1 MVSLVQKLQEVKELY
16 KKGLPLTEARRFV
29 NELRDPENPKLHL
42 SLDSVANTTDNAD
55 FFINKIAE
63 EPHISRLSLER
74 RLLFSRENFIDEFS
88 KNLGKTNVSCLEL
101 IHIPASQYEKIDFS
115 KIKEL
120 TIDEEAKPFSSLAAY
135 TFLKT
140 ATNITKLSLNP
151 HWLYNEDLPV
161 LKNGLPPNLKDFSLS
176 AVETYGP
183 RIGDVTGALPEGL
196 ETLNLNGMRFEQA
209 SDITALQ
216 KSVGTL
222 KSLSFKD
229 CTFQDPAM
237 QAYALAYLLE
247 NTPVEQLTIAGTE
260 TNLSEQHINSMMDV
274 FERHSSMI
282 VKLDF
287 PGIRLSKKTKERI
300 NKLEETRQKMTGKV
314 SYNHSETKPEKSNEE
329 TAASRSPEEERKF
342 TLFKEASANG
352 DINKVYDE
360 LAKEN
365 KTLTAEDYRQKN
377 AEGYRLI
384 DALAYSKQLN
394 KVFAPQHWN
403 NAKDMQTV
411 FDMLSDIHKAQ
422 LDGKDGRPNFKVLK
436 NQVMAAAVRQKISA
450 AKDGSR

>member
-42 SLDSVANTTDNAD
+42 SLDSVADTTDNAD

-183 RIGDVTGALPEGL
+183 RIGEVTGALPEGL

-282 VKLDF
+282 IKLDF

-300 NKLEETRQKMTGKV
+300 NKLEEMRQRMTGKTYV
-314 SYNHSETKPEKSNEE
+314 DATKKTPEKLSKQDVP
-329 TAASRSPEEERKF
+329 AQPIDDGKKADW
-342 TLFKEASANG
+342 FKEASANG
-352 DINKVYDE
+352 DFNKIYDD

-365 KTLTAEDYRQKN
+365 KTLSVEDYKLTDKD
-377 AEGYRLI
+377 GVRLI
-384 DALAYSKQLN
+384 QLLAYSKQLN
-394 KVFAPQHWN
+394 KVFAPQHWES
-403 NAKDMQTV
+403 AKDMQTV
-411 FDMLSDIHKAQ
+411 YDLLPDIHKAQ
-422 LDGKDGRPNFKVLK
+422 LDGKDGRPNFKILK
-436 NQVMAAAVRQKISA
+436 NQVMAAAVQKRVA
-450 AKDGSR
+450 VSRKER